1 METRIKI
8 FTTLFFVLY
17 MLAAFV
23 WPTYRTWKQTG
34 INPLTFG
41 NADNAHDLVGKWFKI
56 TIGLI
61 PLNILCLWLGE
72 NVYRYTLTAWYLDND
87 SLKLLG
93 IVLCVTSWI
102 WTVIA
107 QFQMGNSW
115 RIGIDE
121 TNKSAFVT
129 KGLFGLSRNPIF
141 FGMLLTL
148 MGFFLIL
155 PNALSLLALVCGY
168 LLMQVQIRL
177 EEEFLAKQYG
187 EEYKTYQEK
196 VRRWI

>member
-1 METRIKI
+1 METTIKI

-34 INPLTFG
+34 INPLSFG
-41 NADNAHDLVGKWFKI
+41 NNDNTHDLVGKWFKI
-56 TIGLI
+56 TIGLV
-61 PLNILCLWLGE
+61 PVNILCLWLGE

-87 SLKLLG
+87 SLRLVG
-93 IVLCVTSWI
+93 IVLCVASWL
-102 WTVIA
+102 WTVVA
-107 QFQMGNSW
+107 QYQMGNSW

-121 TNKSAFVT
+121 ANKSAFVT

-148 MGFFLIL
+148 MGFLLIL
-155 PNALSLLALVCGY
+155 LNALSLLALACGY

-177 EEEFLAKQYG
+177 EEEFLVKQYG
-187 EEYKTYQEK
+187 EEYKTYQQK

>member
-1 METRIKI
+1 MTIKI
-8 FTTLFFVLY
+8 FTTLFFVFY

-56 TIGLI
+56 TIGLV
-61 PLNILCLWLGE
+61 PVNILCLWLGK
-72 NVYRYTLTAWYLDND
+72 NVYRYTLTVWYLEKE

-93 IVLCVTSWI
+93 IVLCIASWL
-102 WTVIA
+102 WTVVA
-107 QFQMGNSW
+107 QYQMGNSW

-148 MGFFLIL
+148 IGFLLIL
-155 PNALSLLALVCGY
+155 PNALSLLALACGY

-187 EEYKTYQEK
+187 KEYKTYQQK

>member
-1 METRIKI
+1 MQTTIKL
-8 FTTLFFVLY
+8 FATTFFVLY

-41 NADNAHDLVGKWFKI
+41 NTDNAHDFVGQWFKI

-72 NVYRYTLTAWYLDND
+72 DVYRYTLPAWYLASDNF
-87 SLKLLG
+87 KIG
-93 IVLCVTSWI
+93 GMAICITSWL

-107 QFQMGNSW
+107 QYQMGNSW

-121 TNKSAFVT
+121 ANKTAFVT

-148 MGFFLIL
+148 IGFFLLL
-155 PNALSLLALVCGY
+155 PNALSFLVLACGY
-168 LLMQVQIRL
+168 LLMQIQIRL
-177 EEEFLAKQYG
+177 EEEFLTKQFG
-187 EEYKTYQEK
+187 EEFKHYKKQ

>member
-1 METRIKI
+1 METTIKF

-17 MLAAFV
+17 MLAAFA

-34 INPLTFG
+34 ITPLTFG
-41 NADNAHDLVGKWFKI
+41 TADNAHDLVGKWFKI

-61 PLNILCLWLGE
+61 PINILCLWLGDK
-72 NVYRYTLTAWYLDND
+72 VYRYTLTAWYLDSE
-87 SLKLLG
+87 SLKLVG
-93 IVLCVTSWI
+93 MVLCLASWL

-107 QFQMGNSW
+107 QYQMGNSW

-148 MGFFLIL
+148 MGFLLIL
-155 PNALSLLALVCGY
+155 PNALSLLTLACGY

-187 EEYKTYQEK
+187 NEYKIYQQK

>member
-1 METRIKI
+1 METTTKI
-8 FTTLFFVLY
+8 FASIFYIGY

-41 NADNAHDLVGKWFKI
+41 NSDSAHDFVGRWFKI
-56 TIGLI
+56 AIALI
-61 PLNILCLWLGE
+61 PLNIALQWLQLQ
-72 NVYRYTLTAWYLDND
+72 NHTLPISYLQIPVLQIIGMTICAV
-87 SLKLLG
+87 SL
-93 IVLCVTSWI
+93 I
-102 WTVIA
+102 WTLVA
-107 QFQMGNSW
+107 QWQMGNSW

-121 TNKSAFVT
+121 KNKSEFVT
-129 KGLFGLSRNPIF
+129 KGLFGVSRNPIF

-148 MGFFLIL
+148 IGYLFLI
-155 PNALSLLALVCGY
+155 PNALSVLTLVCGY

-177 EEEFLAKQYG
+177 EEEFLSYQYG
-187 EEYKTYQEK
+187 ESYSLYKNK

>member
-1 METRIKI
+1 METTIKI
-8 FTTLFFVLY
+8 FSTLFFVLY

-61 PLNILCLWLGE
+61 PLNILCLWFGDD
-72 NVYRYTLTAWYLDND
+72 VYRYTLTAWYLDSE
-87 SLKLLG
+87 SLKIVG
-93 IVLCVTSWI
+93 IVLCIASWL

-107 QFQMGNSW
+107 QYQMGNSW

-148 MGFFLIL
+148 MGFLLIL

-187 EEYKTYQEK
+187 KEYKIYQQK

>member
-1 METRIKI
+1 METTIKF

-41 NADNAHDLVGKWFKI
+41 NADSAHDLVGKWFKI

-61 PLNILCLWLGE
+61 PLNILCLWLGVD
-72 NVYRYTLTAWYLDND
+72 VYRYTLTAWYLDSE
-87 SLKLLG
+87 SLKLVG
-93 IVLCVTSWI
+93 IVLCVASWL

-107 QFQMGNSW
+107 QYQMGNSW

-148 MGFFLIL
+148 MGFLLIL
-155 PNALSLLALVCGY
+155 PNALSLLTLACGY

-187 EEYKTYQEK
+187 NEYKTYQQK

>member
-1 METRIKI
+1 MEMTIKI
-8 FTTLFFVLY
+8 FTTLFFVFY

-56 TIGLI
+56 TIGLV
-61 PLNILCLWLGE
+61 PVNILCLWLGK
-72 NVYRYTLTAWYLDND
+72 NVYRYTLTVWYLDND

-93 IVLCVTSWI
+93 IVLCIASWF
-102 WTVIA
+102 WTVVA
-107 QFQMGNSW
+107 QYQMGNSW

-148 MGFFLIL
+148 IGFLLIL
-155 PNALSLLALVCGY
+155 PNALSLLALACGY

-187 EEYKTYQEK
+187 KEYKTYQQK

>member
-1 METRIKI
+1 METTIKI

-34 INPLTFG
+34 INPLSFG
-41 NADNAHDLVGKWFKI
+41 NNDNTHDLVGKWFKI
-56 TIGLI
+56 TIGLV
-61 PLNILCLWLGE
+61 PVNILCLWLGE

-87 SLKLLG
+87 SLRLVG
-93 IVLCVTSWI
+93 IVLCVASWL
-102 WTVIA
+102 WTVVA
-107 QFQMGNSW
+107 QYQMGNSW

>member
-1 METRIKI
+1 METSIKI

-41 NADNAHDLVGKWFKI
+41 NTDNAHDLVGKWFKI
-56 TIGLI
+56 TIGI
-61 PLNILCLWLGE
+61 VPVNILCLWLGE
-72 NVYRYTLTAWYLDND
+72 NVYPYTLNAWYLEKE
-87 SLKLLG
+87 SVKLVG
-93 IVLCVTSWI
+93 IMFCVASWL
-102 WTVIA
+102 WTIVA
-107 QFQMGNSW
+107 QYQMGNSW

-148 MGFFLIL
+148 IGFLLIL

>member
-1 METRIKI
+1 METTIKI
-8 FTTLFFVLY
+8 FTALFFVLY

-41 NADNAHDLVGKWFKI
+41 NADNTHDLVGKWFKI
-56 TIGLI
+56 IIGLV
-61 PLNILCLWLGE
+61 PVNILCLWLGE
-72 NVYRYTLTAWYLDND
+72 NVYRYTLIAWYLDND
-87 SLKLLG
+87 SLKILG
-93 IVLCVTSWI
+93 IVLCVASWL

-107 QFQMGNSW
+107 QYQMGNSW

-148 MGFFLIL
+148 MGFLFIL

-187 EEYKTYQEK
+187 KEYKTYQQK

>member
-1 METRIKI
+1 METTIK
-8 FTTLFFVLY
+8 LFSISFFILY

-34 INPLTFG
+34 VNPLTFG
-41 NADNAHDLVGKWFKI
+41 NTDNAHDLVGKWFKI
-56 TIGLI
+56 TIALI
-61 PLNILCLWLGE
+61 PLNIAFYCLGRPFYAYILP
-72 NVYRYTLTAWYLDND
+72 VWYMELDF
-87 SLKLLG
+87 LKILG
-93 IVLCVTSWI
+93 IAICSASWL

-107 QFQMGNSW
+107 QYQMGNSW

-121 TNKSAFVT
+121 ANKTAFVS
-129 KGLFGLSRNPIF
+129 KGLFGFSRNPIF

-148 MGFFLIL
+148 LGFFLLL
-155 PNALSLLALVCGY
+155 PNALSFVALVCGY

-177 EEEFLAKQYG
+177 EEEFLAKQFG
-187 EEYKTYQEK
+187 DEYIQYKKQ

>member
-1 METRIKI
+1 METTIKI

-17 MLAAFV
+17 LLAAFV

-34 INPLTFG
+34 INPLTFR

-61 PLNILCLWLGE
+61 PVTIVCLWLGE

-87 SLKLLG
+87 SLKLVG
-93 IVLCVTSWI
+93 IVLCVVSCL

-107 QFQMGNSW
+107 QYQMGNSW

-168 LLMQVQIRL
+168 LLMQIQIRL
-177 EEEFLAKQYG
+177 EEEFLAKQFG
-187 EEYKTYQEK
+187 EEYKNYRKQ